1 MTNGLK
7 GVGVTANMPKPLI
20 GELAP
25 QLDDAIA
32 LGCEYV
38 ELPLPALEL
47 VLGGR
52 IVEDRLKRVQEI
64 VRSRKLAYTLH
75 GHLGINLMEEPHRI
89 GLHVEVLKAN
99 IRIAAALGAEH
110 LVIHSGF
117 VRTQAAEGIELAYDR
132 QRGHLAEAARLAA
145 SEGVIVCVENI
156 FEFEGKRH
164 TALPSRLAR
173 ELASIDHPNLKATF
187 DFSHGWL
194 HCRHQGADFLA
205 EAKAL
210 APWAKHFHCHD
221 SFGIADDFWTFT
233 RTEMAA
239 FGVGDLHLPTG
250 RGNIPWDRMAAE
262 CVFPDGIV
270 ADCEFMPQH
279 REEWPEAL
287 AFTRAWAQSLKTAA
301 PVARAAE

>member
-1 MTNGLK
+1 MSNGLK
-7 GVGVTANMPKPLI
+7 GVGVTANISKLPVI
-20 GELAP
+20 AELAP
-25 QLDDAIA
+25 PLDDAIS

-38 ELPLPALEL
+38 ELPLSSLEL

-52 IVEDRLKRVQEI
+52 VLPERVKRVQEI
-64 VRSRKLAYTLH
+64 TRPRRLRYTLH

-89 GLHVEVLKAN
+89 DLHLEVLNAN
-99 IRIAAALGAEH
+99 IRIAAALEAEH

-117 VRTQAAEGIELAYDR
+117 VRAHAAQGIEIAYARQRDHLARAAELAR
-132 QRGHLAEAARLAA
+132 
-145 SEGVIVCVENI
+145 SEGVILCVENI
-156 FEFEGKRH
+156 FEFEGRRH

-173 ELASIDHPNLKATF
+173 ELAAINHANLRATF

-194 HCRHQGADFLA
+194 HCRHQGADFLT

-221 SFGIADDFWTFT
+221 SFGEADDFWTFT

-250 RGNIPWDRMAAE
+250 HGNIPWDRLAAE
-262 CVFPDGIV
+262 CTFPDGIV

-279 REEWPEAL
+279 REYWPEAL
-287 AFTRAWAQSLKTAA
+287 AFTRSWAQSLKTNQ
-301 PVARAAE
+301 VAQAAE